1 MKFLKLD
8 RAVMSNFSSLDKDKV
23 ITVKTNV
30 LSIIIGLFKNKEPNI
45 LSLIICGIKD
55 RTSLEF
61 IEGNIYRKLIDYP
74 KIFRFKFINKPYT
87 TYKLIQALLLSRL
100 LKNLVNSYRADQLT
114 FLIFN
119 GSISPDNILDSLKT
133 DHRRVYIENGFFPN
147 TLQIDPC
154 GVNAANSLPRK
165 ADFYLNLPDYGL
177 DDLPT
182 EVQAR
187 KLKISYPVAE
197 LPNDYVFF
205 PFQIPSDQ
213 QIRVHS
219 RWIRTMDAFMDLIMN
234 LASKYPNKNFVIK
247 EHPSFKQS
255 IIGKR
260 PSKRNILFANGNNTE
275 QLIKNARLVITL
287 NSTVGIEALLFG
299 KPVITLGDA
308 CYNIKGLV
316 KHASNLIELDKFIAD
331 EGWLPDERLRIQ
343 FLGYIW
349 NEYLV
354 HGYFDN
360 LPLDILSR
368 IEDIVKIDL

>member
-1 MKFLKLD
+1 
-8 RAVMSNFSSLDKDKV
+8 MSNFSSLDKDKV

-187 KLKISYPVAE
+187 KLKISYPE
-197 LPNDYVFF
+197 
-205 PFQIPSDQ
+205 
-213 QIRVHS
+213 
-219 RWIRTMDAFMDLIMN
+219 T
-234 LASKYPNKNFVIK
+234 
-247 EHPSFKQS
+247 EQS
-255 IIGKR
+255 ILDRGDIEI
-260 PSKRNILFANGNNTE
+260 KRNGC
-275 QLIKNARLVITL
+275 KV
-287 NSTVGIEALLFG
+287 S
-299 KPVITLGDA
+299 
-308 CYNIKGLV
+308 
-316 KHASNLIELDKFIAD
+316 
-331 EGWLPDERLRIQ
+331 
-343 FLGYIW
+343 
-349 NEYLV
+349 
-354 HGYFDN
+354 
-360 LPLDILSR
+360 
-368 IEDIVKIDL
+368 